1 MTPPESL
8 TLLPINKDQKQIV
21 ENLFQS
27 FNNAQL
33 TWLAGYLTGIS
44 LPDSLK
50 IAAPEQSPGINH
62 NLPSVSKEIEKIELT
77 IIYGSRTGNGAGIAK
92 KLKAKAEQDGFNV
105 HIYDTNDYAINKL
118 KNEKNILVIV
128 STHGDGVPPSAAEE
142 FYNFLFGKRAPELP
156 NTNFSVLALGDSSYK
171 KFCKAGRDID
181 SRLEALGA
189 KRIFPRT
196 DCDVEFETPS
206 DAWIE
211 GTLAEFRKKYSSSV
225 SSPGNVSP
233 DPVIS
238 EIHQEQSVF
247 NRKKPFRARLLDK
260 ILLNGKGSQ
269 KETWHYEISL
279 EGSNL
284 SYQPGDAL
292 GVYPVNPPSVVTELL
307 NILGVSGS
315 DRVLFE
321 NENMT
326 LEILFSKKLEIAN
339 LTAKVLELY
348 NETARNEALTDL
360 LKNPEKTEEYIY
372 GRDVVDL
379 LQDYPAENITV
390 EFLTKILRKLQP
402 RLYSISSSPLAHP
415 GEVHITVASV
425 RYTQNRYKEGVCST
439 FLADRLG
446 EEEYFEIFIEKNPDF
461 RLPENGETPVIMVG
475 PGTGVAPFRAF
486 LEHRD
491 FNGDSGKNWL
501 FFGDQRFTTDFL
513 YQTEWQSLQ
522 RKGVLQKLN
531 VAFSRDEAAKIYV
544 QHKMLEN
551 QKELYEWLKNGAHF
565 YVCGDMKKMWN
576 DVHNTLLEIISTEGG
591 ISKDKAEEYLRE
603 MKKAKRYQ
611 TDVY

>member
-1 MTPPESL
+1 
-8 TLLPINKDQKQIV
+8 
-21 ENLFQS
+21 
-27 FNNAQL
+27 L

-62 NLPSVSKEIEKIELT
+62 NLPSVSKEIEKTELT
-77 IIYGSRTGNGAGIAK
+77 ILYGSRTGNGSGIAK
-92 KLKAKAEQDGFNV
+92 KLKAKAEQEGFNV

-196 DCDVEFETPS
+196 DCDVEFETLS

-211 GTLAEFRKKYSSSV
+211 GALAEFRKKYFSSV

-233 DPVIS
+233 APVIS
-238 EIHQEQSVF
+238 EKHLEQSVF
-247 NRKKPFRARLLDK
+247 SRKKPFRARLLDK

-321 NENMT
+321 NENIT
-326 LEILFSKKLEIAN
+326 IEILFSNKLEIAN

-348 NETARNEALTDL
+348 NETARNEALTDV
-360 LKNPEKTEEYIY
+360 LKNSEKTEEYIY

-425 RYTQNRYKEGVCST
+425 RYTLNRNKEGVCST

-486 LEHRD
+486 LEQRD

-522 RKGVLQKLN
+522 RKGVLQRLN

-565 YVCGDMKKMWN
+565 YICGDMKKMWN